1 MKSEQILTINE
12 KLQKAMNPEDSYT
25 FEDFYND
32 YAYENNMT
40 KEEVMTD
47 GFTISNGD
55 FLKLNIN
62 YVNNSENPDPE
73 YATEGSSGFDLRAN
87 LSESIVLGV
96 GERVVVPTGLFFD
109 IPNGM
114 EIQIRSRSGLSI
126 KHGVVVLNGIGT
138 IDSDYTGEIGVI
150 LINHGENEFIIN
162 HGDRIAQ
169 GVISSV
175 IGKQLTNFVK
185 IATINKTTGR
195 GHGGYGS
202 TGHQ

>member
-1 MKSEQILTINE
+1 MNNTEELKN
-12 KLQKAMNPEDSYT
+12 KLFKAIDPNDPYT
-25 FEDFYND
+25 YDEFISQYRSVTAND
-32 YAYENNMT
+32 NVFDTY
-40 KEEVMTD
+40 
-47 GFTISNGD
+47 
-55 FLKLNIN
+55 KLN
-62 YVNNSENPDPE
+62 VNFVNKSNNQDPE
-73 YATEGSSGFDLRAN
+73 YATPGSAGFDLRAN
-87 LSESIVLGV
+87 LIEPIVLGV
-96 GERVVVPTGLFFD
+96 GKRVIVPTGLFFD
-109 IPNGM
+109 IPNSM

-150 LINHGENEFIIN
+150 LINHGEDDFIIN

-175 IGKQLTNFVK
+175 TSKELINFVK
-185 IATINKTTGR
+185 VDTINKTTER

>member
-1 MKSEQILTINE
+1 MDNTEELRN
-12 KLQKAMNPEDSYT
+12 KLFKAIDPNDPYT
-25 FEDFYND
+25 YDEF
-32 YAYENNMT
+32 
-40 KEEVMTD
+40 
-47 GFTISNGD
+47 ISKYGNVTYNGD
-55 FLKLNIN
+55 TFDTYKLN
-62 YVNNSENPDPE
+62 VNFVNKSNNQDPE
-73 YATEGSSGFDLRAN
+73 YATPGSAGFDLRAN
-87 LSESIVLGV
+87 LIEPIVLGV
-96 GERVVVPTGLFFD
+96 GKRVIVPTGLFFD

-150 LINHGENEFIIN
+150 LINHGEDDFIIN

-175 IGKQLTNFVK
+175 TSKELINFVK
-185 IATINKTTGR
+185 VDTINKTTKR
-195 GHGGYGS
+195 GDGGYGS

>member
-1 MKSEQILTINE
+1 MNNTEELKN
-12 KLQKAMNPEDSYT
+12 KLFKAIDPNDPYT
-25 FEDFYND
+25 YDEFISQYGSVTANYNVFD
-32 YAYENNMT
+32 TY
-40 KEEVMTD
+40 
-47 GFTISNGD
+47 
-55 FLKLNIN
+55 KLN
-62 YVNNSENPDPE
+62 VNFVNKSNNQDPE
-73 YATEGSSGFDLRAN
+73 YATPGSAGFDLRAN
-87 LSESIVLGV
+87 LIEPIVLGV
-96 GERVVVPTGLFFD
+96 GKRVIVPTGLFFD

-150 LINHGENEFIIN
+150 LINHGEDDFIIN

-175 IGKQLTNFVK
+175 TSKELINFVK
-185 IATINKTTGR
+185 VDTINKTTER

>member
-1 MKSEQILTINE
+1 MNNTEELKN
-12 KLQKAMNPEDSYT
+12 KLFKAIDPNDPYT
-25 FEDFYND
+25 YDEFISQYGSVTAND
-32 YAYENNMT
+32 NVFDTY
-40 KEEVMTD
+40 
-47 GFTISNGD
+47 
-55 FLKLNIN
+55 KLN
-62 YVNNSENPDPE
+62 VNFVNKSNNQDPE
-73 YATEGSSGFDLRAN
+73 YATPGSAGFDLRAN
-87 LSESIVLGV
+87 LIEPIVLGV
-96 GERVVVPTGLFFD
+96 GKRVIVPTGLFFD

-150 LINHGENEFIIN
+150 LINHGEDDFIIN

-175 IGKQLTNFVK
+175 INKQFINFVK
-185 IATINKTTGR
+185 VDTINKTTER

>member
-1 MKSEQILTINE
+1 MDNQVNELSE
-12 KLQKAMNPEDSYT
+12 KLSKAVDPFDPYSYEQ
-25 FEDFYND
+25 FIEEYGNMYDQPSND
-32 YAYENNMT
+32 LAFFVN
-40 KEEVMTD
+40 
-47 GFTISNGD
+47 
-55 FLKLNIN
+55 LNF
-62 YVNNSENPDPE
+62 VNKSKNQDPE

-87 LSESIVLGV
+87 LSEPIVLGT
-96 GERVVVPTGLFFD
+96 GKRVIVPTGLFFD

-150 LINHGENEFIIN
+150 LINHGENDFIIN

-175 IGKQLTNFVK
+175 IGKQLINFIKVN
-185 IATINKTTGR
+185 TINKTTER
-195 GHGGYGS
+195 GYGGYGS

>member
-1 MKSEQILTINE
+1 
-12 KLQKAMNPEDSYT
+12 
-25 FEDFYND
+25 
-32 YAYENNMT
+32 
-40 KEEVMTD
+40 
-47 GFTISNGD
+47 
-55 FLKLNIN
+55 
-62 YVNNSENPDPE
+62 
-73 YATEGSSGFDLRAN
+73 
-87 LSESIVLGV
+87 
-96 GERVVVPTGLFFD
+96 
-109 IPNGM
+109 
-114 EIQIRSRSGLSI
+114 
-126 KHGVVVLNGIGT
+126 VVVLNGIGT

-195 GHGGYGS
+195 GHSGYGS

>member
-1 MKSEQILTINE
+1 MNNTEELKN
-12 KLQKAMNPEDSYT
+12 KLFKAIDPNDPYT
-25 FEDFYND
+25 YDEFISQYRSVTAND
-32 YAYENNMT
+32 NVFDTY
-40 KEEVMTD
+40 
-47 GFTISNGD
+47 
-55 FLKLNIN
+55 KLNVDF
-62 YVNNSENPDPE
+62 VNKSNNQDPE
-73 YATEGSSGFDLRAN
+73 YATPGSAGFDLRAN
-87 LSESIVLGV
+87 LIEPIVLGV
-96 GERVVVPTGLFFD
+96 GKRVIVPTGLFFD

-150 LINHGENEFIIN
+150 LINHGEDDFIIN

-175 IGKQLTNFVK
+175 TSKELINFVK
-185 IATINKTTGR
+185 VDTINKTTER

>member
-1 MKSEQILTINE
+1 MDKKINE
-12 KLQKAMNPEDSYT
+12 LSDKLFKAVDPTDDTYSYDDFIKEYGDMYQEKNDVTT
-25 FEDFYND
+25 FSIN
-32 YAYENNMT
+32 
-40 KEEVMTD
+40 
-47 GFTISNGD
+47 
-55 FLKLNIN
+55 LNF
-62 YVNNSENPDPE
+62 VNNSENPDPE

-138 IDSDYTGEIGVI
+138 IDSDYTGEIGII

-185 IATINKTTGR
+185 VDTINKTTGR
-195 GHGGYGS
+195 GYGGYGS